1 MPLAR
6 EEVGIGRNQGESRQV
21 RDCEG
26 ELGVA
31 DTVCHLSFLCQ
42 AEILKK

>member
-6 EEVGIGRNQGESRQV
+6 EEMGIGRNRGESRQV

-26 ELGVA
+26 ELGVF
-31 DTVCHLSFLCQ
+31 DSLPSFLSLPGRN
-42 AEILKK
+42 IKK